1 MAGTVLLLA
10 LLLFLLV
17 ASALEWM
24 AVEVAALTVLAAL
37 LATGQLTVG
46 EATAGFSDGAVL
58 TVLLMMILSEAVA
71 SSGAIAQVGHRI
83 ARLARGSFPA
93 AAALVMVVAGVS
105 SMFINNTAA
114 VAIFIPVV
122 IQLAKQHRTSPSR
135 LLLPLNYAAIFGGTC
150 TLIGTSTNLLVSSLA
165 SSHDLPPFSMF
176 ELFPLGIVFFAVGL
190 AYNAWLVRSLPDRG
204 DSTDLTGKYQLTP
217 YLTELRVP
225 KGSRLIGRTVVDAR
239 IADRYR
245 LTVLE
250 ILRGPRRIAYDLRS
264 TPLELD
270 DILIV
275 RGTMEDIVLFKE
287 QQVLLLLTD
296 VEISDHDLAGADST
310 LAEIQLS
317 PASTLEGMSLR
328 EIDFR
333 RRFGAFVLALGRTGG
348 AIKEQL
354 SRVALRRFDTL
365 LILGPRRAVEQIFRL
380 DDFLPLQELELR
392 LRLHPRWWLHAGTL
406 AAVVVTA
413 TIFGRSLLSAA
424 LVGVVVLLVA
434 RAVKIQRVYR
444 SVNWSVFF
452 LLAAS
457 IPIGTAFEKSG
468 LAARLGEGVA
478 SAGAG
483 YGPWL
488 ALSLVYLSTMLLT
501 EILSNA
507 STAVLMVP
515 VALSTAA
522 ALGIDPRPFL
532 MAVTFA
538 ASNGFVTPIGYQTN
552 AMVYGAGNYRY
563 ADFLKAGI
571 PLNLLFWILAS
582 FLIPLIW
589 PFSG

>member
-1 MAGTVLLLA
+1 LSDAALLVGLLA
-10 LLLFLLV
+10 FLLV
-17 ASALEWM
+17 ASAREWM
-24 AVEVAALTVLAAL
+24 AVEVAALTVLAVL
-37 LATGQLTVG
+37 LAGGQLSIA
-46 EATAGFSDGAVL
+46 EATSGFSNPAVL
-58 TVLLMMILSEAVA
+58 AVLLMMILSQAVA
-71 SSGAIAQVGHRI
+71 ESGAIAQVGHRI

-93 AAALVMVVAGVS
+93 AAALVLVVAGVT
-105 SMFINNTAA
+105 SMFVNNTAT

-122 IQLAKQHRTSPSR
+122 IQLAKQHRSSPSK

-165 SSHDLPPFSMF
+165 DGRGLPPFSMF
-176 ELFPLGIVFFAVGL
+176 ELFPVGIVFFAAGL
-190 AYNAWLVRSLPDRG
+190 AYSAWLVRSLPDRG
-204 DSTDLTGKYQLTP
+204 DPGNLTGKYQLTP

-225 KGSRLIGRTVVDAR
+225 ASSRLIGRTVVEAR
-239 IADRYR
+239 VADRYR

-264 TPLELD
+264 TPIEED

-287 QQVLLLLTD
+287 QQVLRLLTD
-296 VEISDHDLAGADST
+296 VKLADRDLAGEDTT
-310 LAEIQLS
+310 LAEVQLS

-348 AIKEQL
+348 AIREQL

-365 LILGPRRAVEQIFRL
+365 LVLGPRRAVEQIFRL
-380 DDFLPLQELELR
+380 DDFLPLQEVELR
-392 LRLHPRWWLHAGTL
+392 LRLHPRWWLHAGALAGVVLATTL
-406 AAVVVTA
+406 FDAP
-413 TIFGRSLLSAA
+413 LLAAA
-424 LVGVVVLLVA
+424 LVGAVALLAA
-434 RAVKIQRVYR
+434 RAVRVQRVYR
-444 SVNWSVFF
+444 SINWSVFF

-478 SAGAG
+478 AAGAG
-483 YGPWL
+483 QGPWL
-488 ALSLVYLSTMLLT
+488 ALSLTYLATMVLTELLT
-501 EILSNA
+501 NA

-515 VALSTAA
+515 VALSTAT
-522 ALGIDPRPFL
+522 ALGVDPRPFV

-538 ASNGFVTPIGYQTN
+538 ASNGFMTPVGYQTN

-563 ADFLKAGI
+563 ADFLRAGI
-571 PLNLLFWILAS
+571 PLNLLFWLLAS
-582 FLIPLIW
+582 LLIPLIW
-589 PFSG
+589 PF

>member
-1 MAGTVLLLA
+1 MAGSLILIALLA
-10 LLLFLLV
+10 FLLV

-37 LATGQLTVG
+37 LATGQLSVA
-46 EATAGFSDGAVL
+46 EATAGFSDTAVL

-71 SSGAIAQVGHRI
+71 DSGAIAQVGHRI

-93 AAALVMVVAGVS
+93 AAALVLVVAGVS

-122 IQLAKQHRTSPSR
+122 IQLAKQHRSSPSR

-165 SSHDLPPFSMF
+165 DGRGLRPFSMF
-176 ELFPLGIVFFAVGL
+176 ELFPLGIVFFASGL
-190 AYNAWLVRSLPDRG
+190 AYNAWLIRRLPDRG
-204 DSTDLTGKYQLTP
+204 DPANLTGKYQLTP

-225 KGSRLIGRTVVDAR
+225 DGSRLIGRTVVEVR
-239 IADRYR
+239 VADRYR

-264 TPLELD
+264 TPIQPD

-287 QQVLLLLTD
+287 QQVLLLLSD
-296 VEISDHDLAGADST
+296 VALSDGDLAGADTT
-310 LAEIQLS
+310 LVEVQLS

-333 RRFGAFVLALGRTGG
+333 RRFGAFVLALGRTGE
-348 AIKEQL
+348 AIREQL
-354 SRVALRRFDTL
+354 SRVSLKRFDTL
-365 LILGPRRAVEQIFRL
+365 LLLGPRRAIEQLFRM
-380 DDFLPLQELELR
+380 DDFLPLQEVDLR
-392 LRLHPRWWLHAGTL
+392 LRLHPRWWLYTTVLAGVVLATALGGVSLL
-406 AAVVVTA
+406 AAA
-413 TIFGRSLLSAA
+413 LL
-424 LVGVVVLLVA
+424 GTVVLLA
-434 RAVKIQRVYR
+434 TRAVRIQRVYR
-444 SVNWSVFF
+444 SVNWSIFF

-468 LAARLGEGVA
+468 LAASLGARVA
-478 SAGAG
+478 EIGAG

-488 ALSLVYLSTMLLT
+488 ALSLTYLATMVLT

-522 ALGIDPRPFL
+522 ALGVDTRPFL

-563 ADFLKAGI
+563 ADFLRAGL
-571 PLNLLFWILAS
+571 PLNLIFWAIAS
-582 FLIPLIW
+582 FLIPLLW
-589 PFSG
+589 PFAG

>member
-1 MAGTVLLLA
+1 VAGTVILLA
-10 LLLFLLV
+10 LLAFLLI

-24 AVEVAALTVLAAL
+24 AIEVAALTVLAAL
-37 LATGQLTVG
+37 LATGQLSVG
-46 EATAGFSDGAVL
+46 EATAGFSDSAVL

-71 SSGAIAQVGHRI
+71 DSGAIAQVGHRI

-93 AAALVMVVAGVS
+93 AAALVLIVAGVT

-122 IQLAKQHRTSPSR
+122 IQLAKQHRSSPSR

-165 SSHDLPPFSMF
+165 QGRGLLPFSMF
-176 ELFPLGIVFFAVGL
+176 ELFPLGIVFFATGL
-190 AYNAWLVRSLPDRG
+190 AYNAWLIRRLPDRG
-204 DSTDLTGKYQLTP
+204 DPGNLTGKYQLTP
-217 YLTELRVP
+217 YLTEIRVP
-225 KGSRLIGRTVVDAR
+225 ADSRLIGRTVVEAR
-239 IADRYR
+239 VADRYR

-264 TPLELD
+264 TPIQAE

-296 VEISDHDLAGADST
+296 VKLSDRDLAGEDTT
-310 LAEIQLS
+310 LVEVQLS

-333 RRFGAFVLALGRTGG
+333 RRFGAFVLALGRTGET
-348 AIKEQL
+348 IREQL

-365 LILGPRRAVEQIFRL
+365 LLLGPRRTVEQLFRL
-380 DDFLPLQELELR
+380 DDFLPLQEVDLR
-392 LRLHPRWWLHAGTL
+392 LRLHPRWWLHTAALAGVVIAATL
-406 AAVVVTA
+406 FHVP
-413 TIFGRSLLSAA
+413 LLAAA
-424 LVGVVVLLVA
+424 LVGAVVLLA
-434 RAVKIQRVYR
+434 SRAVKIQRVYR

-478 SAGAG
+478 VAGSD

-488 ALSLVYLSTMLLT
+488 ALSLTYLATMVLT

-522 ALGIDPRPFL
+522 VLGVDSRPFL

-563 ADFLKAGI
+563 TDFLRAGL
-571 PLNLLFWILAS
+571 PLNLLFWLLAS
-582 FLIPLIW
+582 LVIPLLW
-589 PFSG
+589 PFAG